1 MFIQEAVCWLDKF
14 KEYWSLDKSILT
26 VLLNVDNLTYSIQH
40 IRLNWSFKLLTLKQT
55 TLCGK
60 LYGNWATLNK
70 TLHVDWTNMC
80 YDELTR

>member
-14 KEYWSLDKSILT
+14 KEYWSLDKRILT

-55 TLCGK
+55 CV
-60 LYGNWATLNK
+60 GNCTV
-70 TLHVDWTNMC
+70 TELHWTKRYMLIEQTCAMMN
-80 YDELTR
+80 